1 MNEFIRSEKQIRRK
15 QAVRT
20 MICMAL
26 LILLSAVLYGCS
38 KTEETGPAAAAG
50 TEARRQA
57 DGYGV
62 SEDKKLIVYTSH
74 KEEVYGPIIREF
86 EERTGIWVEVR
97 DGGSTELLEAIG
109 QESGQQTCDIMF
121 GGGVESYEA

>member
-1 MNEFIRSEKQIRRK
+1 MGEFIRSEKQIRRK
-15 QAVRT
+15 RAVRT

-38 KTEETGPAAAAG
+38 KTEETGSAAAAG
-50 TEARRQA
+50 TGGQA
-57 DGYGV
+57 EGYGV

-86 EERTGIWVEVR
+86 EERTGIWV
-97 DGGSTELLEAIG
+97 
-109 QESGQQTCDIMF
+109 
-121 GGGVESYEA
+121 

>member
-1 MNEFIRSEKQIRRK
+1 MDEFIRSEKQIRRK
-15 QAVRT
+15 QAVRI

-38 KTEETGPAAAAG
+38 KTEETGPAAAAR

-62 SEDKKLIVYTSH
+62 SEDKKLIVYL
-74 KEEVYGPIIREF
+74 P
-86 EERTGIWVEVR
+86 
-97 DGGSTELLEAIG
+97 
-109 QESGQQTCDIMF
+109 
-121 GGGVESYEA
+121 